1 MRDGELPL
9 PPVRGGGEVE
19 EEGAVLCLI
28 TAGSSEEGER
38 IAEALVRARLAA
50 CVNLAR
56 GVESFYRWE
65 GKFCREGEVLLIVK
79 SLRALLPELVKK
91 VKELHS
97 YSVPEVIAFP
107 IVGGS
112 EDYLKWVRESC
123 GERGEA

>member
-1 MRDGELPL
+1 MEEDG
-9 PPVRGGGEVE
+9 
-19 EEGAVLCLI
+19 AILCLI
-28 TAGSSEEGER
+28 TAGSYEEGER
-38 IAEALVRARLAA
+38 IAEGLVRAGLAA

-56 GVESFYRWE
+56 GVESFYHWE

-79 SLRALLPELVKK
+79 SLRALLPELVKR

-97 YSVPEVIAFP
+97 YSVPEVIALP

-123 GERGEA
+123 EERGEA